1 MISTPPLI
9 IMEVSNMKD
18 IEIHQTIGVPLQ
30 TLQNWKSSHNYRK
43 LLYELVKGMP
53 KEYIKEV
60 KNKIESENRIG
71 ESFLNVI
78 K

>member
-1 MISTPPLI
+1 
-9 IMEVSNMKD
+9 MKD
-18 IEIHQTIGVPLQ
+18 IEIHQAIGIPLQ
-30 TLQNWKSSHNYRK
+30 TLQNWKSSNNYRK

-60 KNKIESENRIG
+60 KNKMESDERIG
-71 ESFLNVI
+71 ESFSNIV